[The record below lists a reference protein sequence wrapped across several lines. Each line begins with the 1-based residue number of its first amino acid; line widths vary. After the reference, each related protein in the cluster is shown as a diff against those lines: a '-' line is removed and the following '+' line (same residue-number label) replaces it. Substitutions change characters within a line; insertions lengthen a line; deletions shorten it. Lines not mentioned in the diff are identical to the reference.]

1 VNPRKTDGGMNIL
14 HVFLN
19 IKKGKIFISPGVLLT
34 KI

>member
-19 IKKGKIFISPGVLLT
+19 IKKSEIFISPEVLFI